1 MDPLVHQVD
10 RGVHVGLDLHVVQ
23 EGRVDHPL
31 ELLVPEGRK
40 EGEKKKKNHSIWLM
54 SQITETFTLELL
66 WKKII
71 IPQFSPLPA
80 AWHSQSAEESHGLWT
95 FWYWD
100 QS

>member
-1 MDPLVHQVD
+1 MDPLVHRVD
-10 RGVHVGLDLHVVQ
+10 REVHVGLDLHVVQ
-23 EGRVDHPL
+23 EGHVDHPL
-31 ELLVPEGRK
+31 ELLVPVEK
-40 EGEKKKKNHSIWLM
+40 TSPQKKKFQLINVS
-54 SQITETFTLELL
+54 TETFTLELL

-80 AWHSQSAEESHGLWT
+80 AWHSQSAEESHELWT